1 MHLITEDEI
10 LINDFL
16 FVLILFLLPICYGKL
31 QLTLRQIG
39 TFGCHLSKQIPCE
52 IKRFIVHKQNYF

>member
-1 MHLITEDEI
+1 MIIRLKIVHLITEDEI

-31 QLTLRQIG
+31 QLMHHQID
-39 TFGCHLSKQIPCE
+39 TFDYRLNKQIP
-52 IKRFIVHKQNYF
+52 